1 MIEADALLQERLAY
15 TVPSRIPLSQFLAW
29 PEQDQDLALAY
40 LRSQR
45 RKCPSCGIEPS
56 RVEGAE
62 PELIA
67 TWAVRQCCSDM
78 ETKQKQIP
86 EDKRSVAHLY
96 WMPREQYNPESEG

>member
-15 TVPSRIPLSQFLAW
+15 TTGHAIPLSQFLSW
-29 PEQDQDLALAY
+29 PEQDQDLTLAY